1 MREILLGIAYYIAD
15 SFVLLK
21 LIKGFS
27 CIIVVPNPKKNKED
41 ARIGGMMFQ
50 MVFEIG
56 DHVCQVLGW
65 LGVVSLSLWLALIIL
80 CPPLLMDLDRKV
92 DLHLR

>member
-1 MREILLGIAYYIAD
+1 MREILFGIAYYIAD

-41 ARIGGMMFQ
+41 ARTSVMMFQ

-56 DHVCQVLGW
+56 NDVCQVFGW
-65 LGVVSLSLWLALIIL
+65 LGVVLLRLW
-80 CPPLLMDLDRKV
+80 
-92 DLHLR
+92 